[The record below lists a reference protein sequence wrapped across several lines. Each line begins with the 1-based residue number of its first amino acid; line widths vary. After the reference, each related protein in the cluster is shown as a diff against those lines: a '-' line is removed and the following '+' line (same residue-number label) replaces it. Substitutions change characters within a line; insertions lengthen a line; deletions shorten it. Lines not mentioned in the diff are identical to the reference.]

1 MEHQLNRILALLLT
15 LPLSISACEKLDFTG
30 AFVSEV
36 PVNQRFEQSDEWNVL
51 NPYREIVV
59 PSDDYTIFSLAD
71 CHAGGTKNLD
81 YVLNTAKTTKAS
93 AVVMAGDLTS
103 GYSTDYSAFQQ
114 HLPDQDSLPTFQ
126 IAGNHDL
133 FFDGWK
139 EFQTRFGSSTYLFT
153 VKTPEASDL
162 YICLDTGGGTLGNKQ
177 LEWLINILETERS
190 DFRHC
195 IIFTH
200 NNFFRPR
207 HVETTNLLVEELHV
221 LTDLFTKHNVEMV
234 ITGHDHKQD
243 ALLFGI
249 TTYIILDPLVDGAD
263 NPGYMQIRVKNSKL
277 EYEFMSL

>member
-15 LPLSISACEKLDFTG
+15 LPLSISACKKLDLVDMI
-30 AFVSEV
+30 VSDV
-36 PVNQRFEQSDEWNVL
+36 PVNQRFEQSDEWNAL
-51 NPYREIVV
+51 HPFREIVV
-59 PSDDYTIFSLAD
+59 PSDDYLILSLAD
-71 CHAGGTKNLD
+71 CHVGGTKNLD
-81 YVLNTAKTTKAS
+81 LVLGIAKTTKAS

-103 GYSTDYSAFQQ
+103 GYSEDYSVFQQ
-114 HLPDQDSLPTFQ
+114 HLPNQDSLPTFQ

-133 FFDGWK
+133 FFDGWN
-139 EFQTRFGSSTYLFT
+139 EFHSRFGSSTYIFT

-177 LEWLINILETERS
+177 LDWLTNILETERP
-190 DFRHC
+190 DYRHC
-195 IIFTH
+195 ILFTH
-200 NNFFRPR
+200 NNLFRPR
-207 HVETTNLLVEELHV
+207 HVESTNLLVEELQV
-221 LTDLFTKHNVEMV
+221 LIDLFTRHRVEMV

-263 NPGYMQIRVKNSKL
+263 DPGYLQLCMKNSTL